1 MFSSIGN
8 AIKAK
13 QEQKRKK
20 YIQIVKSKLLFE
32 ICILDSSNENE

>member
-1 MFSSIGN
+1 MFNSIGN

-13 QEQKRKK
+13 QEKKKK
-20 YIQIVKSKLLFE
+20 YIQTVKSKLLFE